1 MEGIHVNKLKK
12 GSRFI
17 GFVFLGFGVLLIPF
31 WGPLFDYTLIG
42 SLDAVERL
50 GIFVAVFSLSW
61 VAVVG
66 IYVGYCSIKTA
77 HWALTKALTCL
88 RSS

>member
-1 MEGIHVNKLKK
+1 MIVKRIIQ
-12 GSRFI
+12 SI
-17 GFVFLGFGVLLIPF
+17 GFAFISVGVLLIPF

-42 SLDAVERL
+42 SIDAKERL

-66 IYVGYCSIKTA
+66 IYVGYCSIKTSK
-77 HWALTKALTCL
+77 WAINKTIEYWNSNGK
-88 RSS
+88 